1 MVKIG
6 AIEVKDVDL
15 KSLGKGKLKDNV
27 IQGFIPHLLS
37 IYDGESKVGSIDCT
51 VLGQALSF
59 PSTYELPGSV
69 KNALREK
76 ETVFGIYNKNDH
88 WNLLLIFP
96 KQKQLW
102 LANPTGEGTMETENV
117 VRTWE

>member
-69 KNALREK
+69 K
-76 ETVFGIYNKNDH
+76 
-88 WNLLLIFP
+88 LIFP